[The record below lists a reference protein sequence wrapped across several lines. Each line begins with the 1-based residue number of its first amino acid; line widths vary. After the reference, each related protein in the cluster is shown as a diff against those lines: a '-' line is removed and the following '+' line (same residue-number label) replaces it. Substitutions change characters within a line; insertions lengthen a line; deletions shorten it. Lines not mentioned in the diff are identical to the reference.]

1 MTKARDLADNAQN
14 TKPKVIDAKG
24 DLIVGTGA
32 DAADRL
38 AVGTNDYILTAASGE
53 TTGLKWA
60 APAGGNKTYT
70 LLNSGGTA
78 MTGASTITVNVTT
91 KEDYYILVMAADS
104 GSRFAMDFRIN
115 GDTGANYAFTN
126 IRWDFDGASY
136 STAHYFSASSTGL
149 TLINMGTASTG
160 GASTVSAGIYV
171 GAGNSTTLHPVSY
184 QTGGTASGGNSHDL
198 ITGTAMYSGSA
209 AITSFS
215 FIAGTNFTGGT
226 IYVYG
231 A

>member
-1 MTKARDLADNAQN
+1 LKWAVDPVAD
-14 TKPKVIDAKG
+14 VITTAG
-24 DLIVGTGA
+24 DLIYGT
-32 DAADRL
+32 AADTVARL
-38 AVGTNDYILTAASGE
+38 GIGTAGQVLKVNSGATAPEWG
-53 TTGLKWA
+53 A
-60 APAGGNKTYT
+60 AAGGNKTYT

-91 KEDYYILVMAADS
+91 KEDYYILVMAAAS
-104 GSRFAMDFRIN
+104 GSRFSMDFRIN

-126 IRWDFDGASY
+126 IRWDIDGASY
-136 STAHYFSASSTGL
+136 STSHYFSASSTGL
-149 TLINMGTASTG
+149 TLINMGTSSTG
-160 GASTVSAGIYV
+160 GGSTVSSGIYV

-215 FIAGTNFTGGT
+215 FIAATNFTGGT

>member
-1 MTKARDLADNAQN
+1 
-14 TKPKVIDAKG
+14 
-24 DLIVGTGA
+24 
-32 DAADRL
+32 
-38 AVGTNDYILTAASGE
+38 
-53 TTGLKWA
+53 LKWA
-60 APAGGNKTYT
+60 VDPVADVVTTAGDLLYATAADTVTRLGIGTAGQVLKVNSGATAPEWATPAAGGNKTYT

-149 TLINMGTASTG
+149 TLINMGTASTN

-184 QTGGTASGGNSHDL
+184 QTGGTASGGNAHDL

-215 FIAGTNFTGGT
+215 FIAGTDFTGGT